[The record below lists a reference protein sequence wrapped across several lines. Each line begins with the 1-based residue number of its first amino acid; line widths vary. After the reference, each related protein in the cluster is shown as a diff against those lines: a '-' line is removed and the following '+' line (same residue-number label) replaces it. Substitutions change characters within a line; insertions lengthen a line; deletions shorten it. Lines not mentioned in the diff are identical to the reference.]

1 MFIHGLKRVFIII
14 TILSGCADTTVD
26 DNGKPLMKKIDNRY
40 YFIIND
46 TDSNE
51 EDIEWSEMY
60 SVNAI
65 VAVYDVDNNILY
77 YYEIDT

>member
-1 MFIHGLKRVFIII
+1 M
-14 TILSGCADTTVD
+14 TEILLYGNEEWNPYIAD
-26 DNGKPLMKKIDNRY
+26 DNGKPLMKKIENGY

>member
-1 MFIHGLKRVFIII
+1 MLILLK
-14 TILSGCADTTVD
+14 
-26 DNGKPLMKKIDNRY
+26 NGY